1 MGRNGESAHSSNPR
15 YFYLGSYNKLGVNF
29 MSMQD
34 RLFGMLDQGHDN
46 LLLRFGLGKA
56 LTEDGQAD
64 QAITHLLKA
73 VEFDETHASSWF
85 WLGRAYLDDEQYDQA
100 EQAFEQANTFA

>member
-1 MGRNGESAHSSNPR
+1 
-15 YFYLGSYNKLGVNF
+15 

-100 EQAFEQANTFA
+100 EQAFEQANTFAQEKGEEQTVKMVEVFARRLQRARDE